1 LVFAPGF
8 FLPVT
13 MSQAE
18 KKEYLEKLI
27 SEIEKTKRLLES
39 LKEANQPIGPDN
51 ALGRMSRM
59 DAINDKSL
67 TDNQV
72 MQNKAKL
79 KKMRKVLDEK
89 DSSAFGHCFNC
100 EKPIS
105 IPRLMYMPQSR
116 TCINCA

>member
-1 LVFAPGF
+1 
-8 FLPVT
+8 

-18 KKEYLEKLI
+18 KHRYLEKLV
-27 SEIEKTKRLLES
+27 SEIEKTETLLVS

-51 ALGRMSRM
+51 AIGRISRM
-59 DAINDKSL
+59 DAINNKSI

-72 MQNKAKL
+72 RQNEAKL
-79 KKMRKVLDEK
+79 KKMRKVLEEK

-116 TCINCA
+116 KCINCAR